1 MISKPAYYQLDYDD
15 MKFYTFTIRSHDE
28 VEKLLK
34 REELKQ
40 KAKRVLFTVLFWA
53 FIIAMPFIGS
63 LDAF

>member
-1 MISKPAYYQLDYDD
+1 MSYYQLDFDD
-15 MKFYTFTIRSHDE
+15 MKLYTFTIRSHDE

-34 REELKQ
+34 REQLKQ
-40 KAKRVLFTVLFWA
+40 KAKHVLFTVLFWA